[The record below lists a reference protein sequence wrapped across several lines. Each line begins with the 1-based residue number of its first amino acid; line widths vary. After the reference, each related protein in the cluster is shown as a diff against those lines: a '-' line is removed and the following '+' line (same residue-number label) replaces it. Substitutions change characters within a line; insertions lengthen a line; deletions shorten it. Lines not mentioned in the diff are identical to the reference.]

1 MSALIEHLARQLGS
15 SRRMLEIVITQRDAI
30 RRQDVETVLGSLA
43 EVQAEMGY
51 RARLEQER
59 DSLLA
64 AAADERGA
72 APDTLDLEDLLAGRP
87 AAECMQARTM
97 SAELR
102 GLIVEVGRIHDQNRI
117 LIRQELTFLDHLMR
131 VLSGTPQGGYSA
143 SGWLSVPQVATVVD
157 AKA

>member
-30 RRQDVETVLGSLA
+30 RRQDVETVLASLA